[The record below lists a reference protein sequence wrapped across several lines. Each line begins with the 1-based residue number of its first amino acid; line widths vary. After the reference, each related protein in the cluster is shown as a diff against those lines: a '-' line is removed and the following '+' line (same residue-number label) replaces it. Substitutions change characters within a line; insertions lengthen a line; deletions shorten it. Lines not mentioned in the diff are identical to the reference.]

1 MICRSH
7 LALEAPGVAD
17 PRDDSG
23 AVGPTATGM
32 QETKPSQEAEK
43 SLPLPDKI
51 KEAFSPS
58 FHIRSLSITG
68 LFLLAVLYTFH
79 QAADFILP
87 VVLALLM
94 SLLLLPFVRVLRK
107 SGIPEGFGAAAAI
120 ILLIVLLL
128 GLGSLITQPLAAFVG
143 DFPYN
148 LAKIR
153 DRIAFLSGPL
163 SEIAAAS
170 KQVEQLM
177 PSNQGS
183 VGLVALKEQ
192 SLLQILFSQT
202 PGFLAKLVIV
212 VVFCYFLLAHGE
224 IFIRKTVKLVP
235 TFQDKRRV
243 VEIAREI
250 ESSIS
255 RYLTSVT
262 LLNMGLGACVGI
274 AAALLGMGNPIMWG
288 GAAFLLNY
296 IPFIGSACGII
307 FIGVASFIQFET
319 VWYACLAPAIYFCLN
334 ALESNFVTPHVLGR
348 WMTLNPVAII
358 ISFLFWGWLWGVPGM
373 LLAVPI
379 LAGTKI
385 FCDHIAELTFLG
397 EFLGE

>member
-1 MICRSH
+1 
-7 LALEAPGVAD
+7 
-17 PRDDSG
+17 
-23 AVGPTATGM
+23 M
-32 QETKPSQEAEK
+32 QETKRRPEAE
-43 SLPLPDKI
+43 SLPLPDKL
-51 KEAFSPS
+51 KDTFAPS
-58 FHIRSLSITG
+58 FHVRSFSING

-94 SLLLLPFVRVLRK
+94 SLLLLPIVRLLRK
-107 SGIPEGFGAAAAI
+107 AGIPEGVGAAAAI

-128 GLGSLITQPLAAFVG
+128 GLGSLISRPLAAFVG
-143 DFPYN
+143 DFPSN
-148 LAKIR
+148 LVKIR

-163 SEIAAAS
+163 SEIAAAT

-202 PGFLAKLVIV
+202 PGFLAKVVIV
-212 VVFCYFLLAHGE
+212 VVFSYFLLAHGE
-224 IFIRKTVKLVP
+224 LFVRKTVKLVP

-262 LLNMGLGACVGI
+262 LLNMGLGTCIGI
-274 AAALLGMGNPIMWG
+274 AAAFLGIGNPIMWG

-307 FIGVASFIQFET
+307 FIGIASFIQFEN
-319 VWYACLAPAIYFCLN
+319 VWYACLAPAIYLCLN
-334 ALESNFVTPHVLGR
+334 ALESNFITPHVLGR

-358 ISFLFWGWLWGVPGM
+358 LSFLFWGWLWGVPGM

-379 LAGTKI
+379 LAATKI
-385 FCDHIAELTFLG
+385 FCDRIAELAFLG
-397 EFLGE
+397 EYLGH